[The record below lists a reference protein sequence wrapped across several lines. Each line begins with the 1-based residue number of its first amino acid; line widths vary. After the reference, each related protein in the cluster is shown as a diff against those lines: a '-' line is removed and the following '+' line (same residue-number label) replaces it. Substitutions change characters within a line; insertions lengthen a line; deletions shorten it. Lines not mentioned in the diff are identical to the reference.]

1 MTDFP
6 YEPARVRQL
15 RLLLWVVV
23 AGAAVL
29 GATAV
34 AFLAAGNNPVAVL
47 LVLALPAVLMAGL
60 AVRSMQLLARQAP
73 SARRWLVG
81 TAAFSLLVALW
92 FANTL
97 PGLLLGIFG
106 LLLMF
111 ITVLPGRDTDPSG
124 TDGRP
129 AGR

>member
-23 AGAAVL
+23 AGAALLAV
-29 GATAV
+29 TAV
-34 AFLAAGNNPVAVL
+34 SFLVGGNNPVAVL
-47 LVLALPAVLMAGL
+47 LLLALPAVLMAGL
-60 AVRSMQLLARQAP
+60 AARSMQLLARQAP

-92 FANTL
+92 FASTL
-97 PGLLLGIFG
+97 PGLLLGIFS

-111 ITVLPGRDTDPSG
+111 ITVLPGRDTEPVGD
-124 TDGRP
+124 
-129 AGR
+129 

>member
-23 AGAAVL
+23 AGAALLAV
-29 GATAV
+29 TAV
-34 AFLAAGNNPVAVL
+34 SFLVGGNNPVAVL
-47 LVLALPAVLMAGL
+47 LLLALPAVLMAGL
-60 AVRSMQLLARQAP
+60 AARSMQLLARQAP
-73 SARRWLVG
+73 AARRWLVG

-92 FANTL
+92 FASTL

-111 ITVLPGRDTDPSG
+111 ITVLPGRDTEPVGD
-124 TDGRP
+124 
-129 AGR
+129 